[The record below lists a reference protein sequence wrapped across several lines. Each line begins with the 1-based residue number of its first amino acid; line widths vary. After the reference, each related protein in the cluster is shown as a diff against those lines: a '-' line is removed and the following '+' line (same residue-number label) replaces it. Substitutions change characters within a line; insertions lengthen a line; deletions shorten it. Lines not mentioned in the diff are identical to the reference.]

1 MMRGM
6 GLAGMGSARRS
17 LLTSNNRFLAYPTPN
32 NGVILMVLANILAK
46 MTKRIQTRS
55 MADF

>member
-6 GLAGMGSARRS
+6 GISGMPSVKRS

-32 NGVILMVLANILAK
+32 NGVILLVISNILAK
-46 MTKRIQTRS
+46 MTKRIQNRAF
-55 MADF
+55 ADF

>member
-6 GLAGMGSARRS
+6 ALAGMSLARRS